1 MKCFLCLLVLSMPC
15 ASLAAAAF
23 APEAQQ
29 QAQVDGTQ
37 GAEARHHPLIDV
49 KFVLR
54 KAPAEQDDSPRIVF
68 GESRSVVRPMSLS
81 GSYSVPLNSNYMS
94 PNMDVCSGWACSDSV
109 MDAGITQG
117 RGNK

>member
-1 MKCFLCLLVLSMPC
+1 MPC

-37 GAEARHHPLIDV
+37 GAEVRHHPLIDV

-54 KAPAEQDDSPRIVF
+54 KAPAEQDESPHIEF
-68 GESRSVVRPMSLS
+68 GESRSVVRSMSLS
-81 GSYSVPLNSNYMS
+81 GSYAVPLNGGYLG
-94 PNMDVCSGWACSDSV
+94 PNMYVCSGWACSDSV
-109 MDAGITQG
+109 MNAGVHQG
-117 RGNK
+117 SSK

>member
-1 MKCFLCLLVLSMPC
+1 MKYFLCLLALSMPF
-15 ASLAAAAF
+15 ASLAAATF

-37 GAEARHHPLIDV
+37 GAEVRHHPLIDV

-54 KAPAEQDDSPRIVF
+54 KAPAEQDASPRIEF
-68 GESRSVVRPMSLS
+68 GESRSAVRPMSVS
-81 GSYSVPLNSNYMS
+81 GSYSVPLNSNYVS
-94 PNMDVCSGWACSDSV
+94 PNMDVCSGWACNDAV
-109 MDAGITQG
+109 MNAGIAQG